1 MATVATFAES
11 FIEDVFK
18 GVHNL
23 PSNTLKVALLNTSYS
38 FDPETHADWSD
49 ISSYEITTSG
59 GYSTGGITLT
69 GVSVAATATGGDGVI
84 SITCSNNPTW
94 TATSGDIDSTS
105 AAALINTSTSPAK
118 IIMVIDYGATYLT
131 TEGKMFQINLSNGI
145 AQATISLGS
154 GE

>member
-69 GVSVAATATGGDGVI
+69 GVSVAATAGVI
-84 SITCSNNPTW
+84 SITCSKNPTW